1 LTYLGQFASSS
12 LNLGKKVGV
21 EVVSNSVVMIG
32 KWSLPNVFEG
42 KGRRCES
49 EIDVYESVVGAEM
62 CGKKSFSR
70 VRGDKSQTTV
80 PSF

>member
-1 LTYLGQFASSS
+1 
-12 LNLGKKVGV
+12 
-21 EVVSNSVVMIG
+21 MIG